1 MSRSLELSIESVNHK
16 NEKRKGEKMKKLLP
30 LSFLIVLVAAIVSGC
45 TTEDA
50 IGAGVSIFMI
60 LCWGILAII
69 GILLLVLWIVTLVD
83 CIKRSNDE
91 FPGTGENTR
100 TIWLIVLIVTFVVNF
115 WWVASIVYYFVV
127 MKKMPR
133 KK

>member
-1 MSRSLELSIESVNHK
+1 
-16 NEKRKGEKMKKLLP
+16 MKKLLP
-30 LSFLIVLVAAIVSGC
+30 PILLIALVAAMAFSC
-45 TTEDA
+45 TAEDA
-50 IGAGVSIFMI
+50 AVAGISIFMI

-69 GILLLVLWIVTLVD
+69 GLLLLVLWIVMLVD

-91 FPGTGENTR
+91 FPGTGEDTK

-115 WWVASIVYYFVV
+115 WWIAAIVYYFVV

>member
-1 MSRSLELSIESVNHK
+1 
-16 NEKRKGEKMKKLLP
+16 MKKLLTI
-30 LSFLIVLVAAIVSGC
+30 FFIAALLTVMAAGC
-45 TTEDA
+45 TAEDA
-50 IGAGVSIFMI
+50 LGIGISTFMI
-60 LCWGILAII
+60 LCWGVLAII
-69 GILLLVLWIVTLVD
+69 GLLLLVLWIVTLVD

-100 TIWLIVLIVTFVVNF
+100 TIWLVVLIVTFVVNF
-115 WWVASIVYYFVV
+115 WWVAAIVYYFVV